1 VTRGSFVLTGA
12 RLTHEHTTVADLETA
27 TRDPNPRYEELLG
40 REGVSEAFILQTCN
54 RIEEYV
60 VADDPQTGRAALT
73 DFAPDAPPSA
83 VVRMD
88 HEGSLRHLLRV
99 TAGLESQV
107 LGEDQIM
114 GQFRRS
120 YSAAEEAGAIGP
132 ILEAGLLKAIHVGER
147 ARTETAIN
155 DGIVSLG
162 RASVTLADT
171 EVGLAGS
178 TVLIVGAGETA
189 ELVADALDDA
199 ALEELRVANR
209 TKSRANRLA
218 ADRAV
223 NTVVDTL
230 DDLAVH
236 LQAADVVFSSTGSP
250 APLIDEET
258 LSGAGS
264 TMIFD
269 LAQPRDVTPA
279 AGERSEITVRDLDD
293 LEVVTADTHRDRKEA
308 AAAVESI
315 VDEEFDLLI
324 DQYKRQRAD
333 AVIKAMYRGAE
344 GIKRR
349 ELRTTLAKL
358 DEDLDDEGRAVVED
372 LADAL
377 VSQLLAIPTKSLR
390 DAAAEDDWEAITTAI
405 RLFEP
410 ALEDDVIDSF
420 GRSSTGEA
428 SADSGDY

>member
-1 VTRGSFVLTGA
+1 MTRGSFVLAGV
-12 RLTHEHTTVADLETA
+12 RITHDRASVADLEAA
-27 TRDPNPRYEELLG
+27 TSDTTDRYEALLG
-40 REGVSEAFILQTCN
+40 REGVAEAFILQTCN

-60 VADDPQTGRAALT
+60 VADDPQSARAALA
-73 DFAPDAPPSA
+73 DFAPEAPADAVA
-83 VVRMD
+83 RMD

-114 GQFRRS
+114 GQFRRA
-120 YSAAEEAGAIGP
+120 YAAAEEAGAIGP

-162 RASVTLADT
+162 RAAVTLADRA
-171 EVGLAGS
+171 VGLAGS

-189 ELVADALDDA
+189 EIVADALDEA
-199 ALEELRVANR
+199 AIEELHVANR
-209 TKSRANRLA
+209 TEARAERLA
-218 ADRAV
+218 ADRAADA
-223 NTVVDTL
+223 VVDSLADL
-230 DDLAVH
+230 DVH

-258 LSGAGS
+258 LADAGS

-269 LAQPRDVTPA
+269 LAQPRDVSPGA
-279 AGERSEITVRDLDD
+279 SDHPDVTVRDLDD
-293 LEVVTADTHRDRKEA
+293 LEVVTADTHRDREEA
-308 AAAVESI
+308 ATAVESI

-358 DEDLDDEGRAVVED
+358 EDDLDEEGRAIVED

-377 VSQLLAIPTKSLR
+377 ISQLLAIPTKSLR

-410 ALEDDVIDSF
+410 ALEGDVVDSIDRPSI
-420 GRSSTGEA
+420 GEA

>member
-1 VTRGSFVLTGA
+1 
-12 RLTHEHTTVADLETA
+12 
-27 TRDPNPRYEELLG
+27 
-40 REGVSEAFILQTCN
+40 
-54 RIEEYV
+54 
-60 VADDPQTGRAALT
+60 
-73 DFAPDAPPSA
+73 
-83 VVRMD
+83 
-88 HEGSLRHLLRV
+88 
-99 TAGLESQV
+99 
-107 LGEDQIM
+107 
-114 GQFRRS
+114 
-120 YSAAEEAGAIGP
+120 
-132 ILEAGLLKAIHVGER
+132 
-147 ARTETAIN
+147 
-155 DGIVSLG
+155 
-162 RASVTLADT
+162 
-171 EVGLAGS
+171 
-178 TVLIVGAGETA
+178 
-189 ELVADALDDA
+189 
-199 ALEELRVANR
+199 
-209 TKSRANRLA
+209 LA

>member
-1 VTRGSFVLTGA
+1 MTRGSFVLAGV
-12 RLTHEHTTVADLETA
+12 RLTHDRASVADLEAA
-27 TRDPNPRYEELLG
+27 TTDETDRYDELLG

-60 VADDPQTGRAALT
+60 VADDPQSGRAALT
-73 DFAPDAPPSA
+73 DFAPDAPPEA

-114 GQFRRS
+114 GQFRRA
-120 YSAAEEAGAIGP
+120 YATADEAGAIGP

-162 RASVTLADT
+162 RASVTLADR
-171 EVGLAGS
+171 EVGLEGA

-189 ELVADALDDA
+189 EILADALAEA
-199 ALEELRVANR
+199 AIAELRFANR
-209 TKSRANRLA
+209 TKARAKRLA

-223 NTVVDTL
+223 DTVVDTL
-230 DDLAVH
+230 DDLGNH
-236 LQAADVVFSSTGSP
+236 LRVADVVFSSTASP
-250 APLIDEET
+250 APIIDEDT
-258 LSGAGS
+258 LADAGS
-264 TMIFD
+264 TVIFD
-269 LAQPRDVTPA
+269 LAQPRDVSPDASDRA
-279 AGERSEITVRDLDD
+279 AVTVHDLDD
-293 LEVVTADTHRDRKEA
+293 LEVVTADTHRDREEA
-308 AAAVESI
+308 ADAVVAI

-344 GIKRR
+344 DIKRR

-358 DEDLDDEGRAVVED
+358 DDDLDEAGQAIVED

-410 ALEDDVIDSF
+410 ALEGDVIDTIERPSA
-420 GRSSTGEA
+420 GEA
-428 SADSGDY
+428 SADSGDS

>member
-1 VTRGSFVLTGA
+1 MTRGSFVLTGA
-12 RLTHEHTTVADLETA
+12 RLTHDRASVADLEA
-27 TRDPNPRYEELLG
+27 ASRAQNARYEELLG

-60 VADDPQTGRAALT
+60 VADDPQAGRAALA
-73 DFAPDAPPSA
+73 DFAPDAPASA

-99 TAGLESQV
+99 AAGLESQV
-107 LGEDQIM
+107 LGEDQVM

-120 YSAAEEAGAIGP
+120 FATAEEAGAIGP

-162 RASVTLADT
+162 RASVTLADR

-189 ELVADALDDA
+189 EIVADALEEATID
-199 ALEELRVANR
+199 ELRVTNR

-223 NTVVDTL
+223 DTVVDTL
-230 DDLAVH
+230 DGLADH
-236 LQAADVVFSSTGSP
+236 LRAADVVFSSTGSP

-279 AGERSEITVRDLDD
+279 ASDRSEITVRDLDD
-293 LEVVTADTHRDRKEA
+293 LEVVTADTHRDREEA

-344 GIKRR
+344 EIKRR

-358 DEDLDDEGRAVVED
+358 DEDLDDEGRVVVED

-420 GRSSTGEA
+420 GRSATGEA
-428 SADSGDY
+428 SADSGEY